1 MSLPLRWHDDV
12 PADLRRVRDAFGEDA
27 FARVRRV
34 ITALPGDPLLGD
46 WLTDQAGTGD
56 LSTCRK
62 VKLGPDEITPEGT
75 NLGPALRLGYRLLP
89 SNTDAQQVEVLC
101 VAPRRDLIAY
111 AVAAARLER
120 DRPDA
125 T

>member
-1 MSLPLRWHDDV
+1 MTLPLRWHDDL
-12 PADLRRVRDAFGEDA
+12 PGDLSRVRDLYGEAAFTQ
-27 FARVRRV
+27 AREI

-46 WLTDQAGTGD
+46 WLTDHVSTGD

-62 VKLGPDEITPEGT
+62 VRFGPDEVTSDGA
-75 NLGPALRLGYRLLP
+75 NLGPALRLVYRLLP
-89 SNTDAQQVEVLC
+89 SNTDVQQVEVCC

-111 AVAAARLER
+111 ALAAARLQA
-120 DRPDA
+120 DPTDA